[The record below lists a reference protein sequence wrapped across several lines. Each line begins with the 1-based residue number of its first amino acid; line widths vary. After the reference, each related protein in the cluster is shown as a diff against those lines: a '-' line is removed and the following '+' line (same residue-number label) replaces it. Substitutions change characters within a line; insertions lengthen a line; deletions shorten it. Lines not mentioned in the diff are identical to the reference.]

1 MRDDA
6 LDALIALYQQQ
17 PEGLGKQVRIE
28 QAFRSAIGVVCPV
41 GLRLPS
47 HRTLCQRLHVAR
59 NTLAH
64 AIGRLTAEGWLVTC
78 PGQGTWTQQPPT
90 TEPSG
95 TSENRGLSARAK
107 SVIRKG
113 SASSVQSGAFMP
125 GIPDITHFP
134 IRKWR
139 QLYTKVVVPHNAL
152 LLSYSSGGYGPLKRA
167 IRDFLLR
174 WRGIHCDS
182 ERIII
187 TEGAH
192 HAIELCAIALADVGD
207 HALLDS
213 PCYWGARN
221 IFTAMGLNIDMVPWD
236 PVDGYRLP
244 PTLEQIQ
251 IAYFTG
257 TRHYPLS
264 TPTSIEDKRKLYA
277 AANPAYIIED
287 DYEFSS
293 DDVGNLMFDATRSNH
308 LLVGSFSKLMF
319 PGLRIGFL
327 VAPQELVAQLSRIRS
342 EVSREGRMLDQAV
355 LAQFIAGGDLD
366 AWYGRI
372 RMEYL
377 ARQEVLHD
385 RLVDLPGVH
394 SVSAP
399 SPAIGLCVQLSE
411 DIDDRLLTRGLLSE
425 QLVVRPLS
433 VSCAADDNRKGLVV
447 GIGMVSGKTLDNE
460 ANRLRKT
467 LLRLLPEVRSSA
479 SEI

>member
-1 MRDDA
+1 MREDA
-6 LDALIALYQQQ
+6 LDALVDFYQQQ
-17 PEGLGKQVRIE
+17 PEGLGKQIRIE
-28 QAFRSAIGVVCPV
+28 QAFRSVIGAVWPV
-41 GLRLPS
+41 GQRLPS

-64 AIGRLTAEGWLVTC
+64 AISRLTAEGWLVTS
-78 PGQGTWTQQPPT
+78 PGQGTWTQRPPT
-90 TEPSG
+90 REPSN
-95 TSENRGLSARAK
+95 SSDNAGLSDRAK
-107 SVIRKG
+107 RVISKG

-125 GIPDITHFP
+125 GIPDIAHFP

-139 QLYTKVVVPHNAL
+139 QLYASIVVPHNAL

-167 IRDFLLR
+167 ISDFLLR

-182 ERIII
+182 GRIII

-192 HAIELCAIALADVGD
+192 HAIELCALALADVGD

-221 IFTAMGLNIDMVPWD
+221 IFTAMGLNVDMVPWD
-236 PVDGYRLP
+236 AVDGYRLP
-244 PTLEQIQ
+244 PALEQIQ

-264 TPTSIEDKRKLYA
+264 TPTSMDDKLKLCA
-277 AANPAYIIED
+277 VTKPAYVIED

-293 DDVGNLMFDATRSNH
+293 DDVGNLMFDATRNNH
-308 LLVGSFSKLMF
+308 FLVGSFSKLMF

-327 VAPQELVAQLSRIRS
+327 IAPQELVAPLSRLRS

-355 LAQFIAGGDLD
+355 LAQFIADGDLD

-377 ARQEVLHD
+377 LRQEVLHNQ
-385 RLVDLPGVH
+385 LADLPGVH
-394 SVSAP
+394 NVSDP
-399 SPAIGLCVQLSE
+399 SPAIGLCVQLEE
-411 DIDDRLLTRGLLSE
+411 DIDDHLLTKQLLSE

-433 VSCAADDNRKGLVV
+433 VSCAADDKRKGLVL
-447 GIGMVSGKTLDNE
+447 GIGMISGKTLENE
-460 ANRLRKT
+460 AIRLRKT

-479 SEI
+479 SAI